1 MFRTLLLTILC
12 SISTLGFSQVTY
24 IYCGK
29 EDASDWYWYEDDS
42 GNYVEVPGFWL
53 LLPVTDESSEQ
64 NLLRTPFQ
72 VELSTLINLN
82 IRCREGYIPQPGR
95 WATSDWSRFLV
106 NNPDGTR
113 ILLPGYENVYISE
126 NMVRL
131 RDIRVY

>member
-1 MFRTLLLTILC
+1 MFIILLLTILC

-53 LLPVTDESSEQ
+53 LLPVTDESSDQ

-95 WATSDWSRFLV
+95 WVTSDWSRFLV